1 MGNTDIEEHRER
13 NKCRSIDLTALGGD
27 SDSDLV
33 AFAIYAHRSQHSIMA
48 STGDIEMGGGG
59 GGPTRVNIPPEPDL
73 KGPLKPIQETTPVER
88 LTAAAAVI
96 TAILALSA
104 MAVEGGAVVLVA
116 GVLSLIMGPYA
127 YYQQTKLTDIKT
139 LKETTAAVE
148 VEVNRL
154 KDENVKL
161 ESTVNELGETI
172 DDLQDIGDALEVI
185 QNTQDQSVSAFE
197 KQVAENQDILKRMK
211 QSTRGRVIQN
221 LISIIYRGD
230 KNQDNTICEDEAD
243 KVIAG
248 LKDVSGV
255 TVHED
260 RLRAAIVGK
269 SIEAIVDVVQ
279 NLLHE
284 NVPPE
289 DQIFIFAVKEKE
301 EEGK

>member
-1 MGNTDIEEHRER
+1 
-13 NKCRSIDLTALGGD
+13 
-27 SDSDLV
+27 
-33 AFAIYAHRSQHSIMA
+33 
-48 STGDIEMGGGG
+48 MGGGG
-59 GGPTRVNIPPEPDL
+59 GAAVANIPPEPDL
-73 KGPLKPIQETTPVER
+73 KGPLKPVAETTPVER
-88 LTAAAAVI
+88 LTGVVAAV

-104 MAVEGGAVVLVA
+104 IIIEGGAVVVVA
-116 GVLSLIMGPYA
+116 GILSIIMAPYA

-161 ESTVNELGETI
+161 ADTVNELGETI

-197 KQVAENQDILKRMK
+197 KQVRENQEILARMK

-221 LISIIYRGD
+221 LISVIYRGD
-230 KNQDNTICEDEAD
+230 KDQDNIISETEAVKLID
-243 KVIAG
+243 GV
-248 LKDVSGV
+248 KDVSGV

-279 NLLHE
+279 NLLHDD
-284 NVPPE
+284 VAAE
-289 DQIFIFAVKEKE
+289 DQIFVIAEAAE
-301 EEGK
+301 